1 MKMKFKKYTVKA
13 FAIIALCS
21 TTASCTKDFAEI
33 NTNPNKLESAA
44 PENLF
49 APAIH
54 TLVNNNL
61 SRSKRINNEFM
72 QVHVTNSNSNEFHR
86 YELRP
91 SESDYMWRNWY
102 KQLTNFRD
110 SYEKS
115 AVLAESIPEY
125 KTFMGMSLIMDVLI
139 SSYITDMYGDVPYF
153 DANKGD
159 EGIIQPKFDRQE
171 EIYKDLFKKLE
182 EANTLLK
189 ENVNISEARVF
200 ADPLYS
206 GIAANWRKF
215 GNSLY
220 LRLLLRV
227 SGKPSV
233 GAPATI
239 ARIIDTEK
247 SEYPVMA
254 NNTESAVLRFTP
266 TPPLTS
272 AFFNDRVL
280 DFNGAIGYTEF
291 FINTL
296 NAWNDPRREKW
307 ATLSGGGYMGIAS
320 GYLNGQV
327 PERLSIPKTELMNE
341 PLLGNILN
349 YAEVQFM
356 LAEAALRGY
365 VTSSIPQQYYETGVV
380 NAITFWG
387 AVVPEN
393 YLANEDL
400 KWNEGTT
407 FEQKLHA
414 IILQKYYTL
423 FFTDFQ
429 QWSEFRRTGY
439 PELPK
444 GPGLLNGGKMPSRF
458 RYPINVQALN
468 TENYNA
474 AVAALGADD
483 INAKVWWNT
492 VN

>member
-1 MKMKFKKYTVKA
+1 MNLQKYTLR
-13 FAIIALCS
+13 ALVVITVCGIL
-21 TTASCTKDFAEI
+21 ASCTKDFADI
-33 NTNPNKLESAA
+33 NTNPNKLESSA

-61 SRSKRINNEFM
+61 SRNKRINNELM
-72 QVHVTNSNSNEFHR
+72 QVHVTNSNNNEFHR

-102 KQLTNFRD
+102 RQLTNFRD

-115 AVLAESIPEY
+115 AGLAQSIPEY
-125 KTFMGMSLIMDVLI
+125 KTFMGMSLIMDVLV

-159 EGIIQPKFDRQE
+159 EGVIQPKFDKQE

-182 EANTLLK
+182 EANTLLT
-189 ENVNISEARVF
+189 ENVNLSEKRLF
-200 ADPLYS
+200 ADPLYN
-206 GIAANWRKF
+206 GVALNWRKF

-227 SGKPSV
+227 SAKPSI
-233 GAPATI
+233 GSAE
-239 ARIIDTEK
+239 IISKIIETSPVD
-247 SEYPVMA
+247 YPMMVSNA
-254 NNTESAVLRFTP
+254 ESAVLRFSA
-266 TPPLTS
+266 TPPFTS
-272 AFFNDRVL
+272 EFFNYRVL

-296 NAWNDPRREKW
+296 NAWGDPRREKW
-307 ATLSGGGYMGIAS
+307 ATISGGSYMGIAS
-320 GYLNGQV
+320 GYSNGQV
-327 PERLSIPKTELMNE
+327 PDRLSVPKTELMNE

-349 YAEVQFM
+349 YAELQFM
-356 LAEAALRGY
+356 LAEASLKGY
-365 VTSSIPQQYYETGVV
+365 VTVKSPKEYYDNGVV

-387 AVVPEN
+387 AIVPEN
-393 YLANEDL
+393 YLDTEDL
-400 KWNEGTT
+400 KFPDTATPED
-407 FEQKLHA
+407 QLQA

-429 QWSEFRRTGY
+429 QWTEYRRTGY
-439 PELPK
+439 PELPQ
-444 GPGLLNGGKMPSRF
+444 GPGLLNDKRMPSRF

-468 TENYNA
+468 TINYNV
-474 AVAALGADD
+474 AVAALGGDD
-483 INAKVWWNT
+483 INAKVWWDT
-492 VN
+492 AD